1 MDFQLIQPRAQF
13 SRTVIGLKKFYP
25 LDANTPE
32 ALSVMFSKEIKNSK
46 KSEGRSELLQELEME
61 QILLG
66 LLQESPDAWLKS
78 SDSVQLDEN
87 EIMKYI
93 SRRNEAR
100 RNKDFKTADK
110 IRDQLIEKNI
120 LLKDGTKGT
129 DWELIEKVKHLPR
142 FLLVQLSIFTS
153 SISRFFWPRHVD
165 SLPLVH
171 LMRKKLYSEYGIRK
185 GLWLSVMRNY

>member
-1 MDFQLIQPRAQF
+1 MDFQLNSAKSPIQPNSNRIKEAL
-13 SRTVIGLKKFYP
+13 SSDV
-25 LDANTPE
+25 NTPE
-32 ALSVMFSKEIKNSK
+32 ALSVMFKVCKEIKNSK
-46 KSEGRSELLQELEME
+46 NRKDDQSFYKNLEME
-61 QILLG
+61 QISLG
-66 LLQESPDAWLKS
+66 LLKESPDAWLKS

-129 DWELIEKVKHLPR
+129 DWELIEK
-142 FLLVQLSIFTS
+142 
-153 SISRFFWPRHVD
+153 
-165 SLPLVH
+165 
-171 LMRKKLYSEYGIRK
+171 
-185 GLWLSVMRNY
+185 